1 MSIHLERTQS
11 LLQELLIEAISQLQD
26 SRINSIN
33 IVAVR
38 CSKGKY
44 NAQVYIQST
53 TQNEQEKKEILRYL
67 SKAQG
72 ILKEYV
78 LNASGWFKCP
88 NLQFIFDD
96 SLEVA
101 QNLEQIFKKIA
112 QDSKAKSN
120 AKTSP
125 KST

>member
-11 LLQELLIEAISQLQD
+11 LLKELLIESLSQLQD

-33 IVAVR
+33 IVGVR

-44 NAQVYIQST
+44 NAQVYIQTNINNDSD
-53 TQNEQEKKEILRYL
+53 KKEIVRSLN
-67 SKAQG
+67 KAQG
-72 ILKEYV
+72 ILKEYI

-96 SLEVA
+96 SLQEA

-112 QDSKAKSN
+112 QEKLDK
-120 AKTSP
+120 KTNF
-125 KST
+125 

>member
-11 LLQELLIEAISQLQD
+11 LLQELLIEALSQLQD
-26 SRINSIN
+26 SRINSLN
-33 IVAVR
+33 ITAVR

-44 NAQVYIQST
+44 NAQVYIQTST
-53 TQNEQEKKEILRYL
+53 NDEKEKKEILRTL
-67 SKAQG
+67 ERAKG

-88 NLQFIFDD
+88 NLQFSFDD

-101 QNLEQIFKKIA
+101 QNLEQIFAKIA
-112 QDSKAKSN
+112 QDSK
-120 AKTSP
+120 
-125 KST
+125 